1 MEEITLPSKIKLEE
15 KGENEAAVIVEPC
28 YPGYGTTL
36 GNTMRRVLLSSLPG
50 AAVSAVKIKGVDH
63 EFSTIENVKEDT
75 VEIIMNLKSLR
86 LAMFTEEPVKL
97 KLISQ
102 GAKEVKAADIEV
114 SADVKIANP
123 DLVIATGTHKDAE
136 LDMEITV
143 EKGRGYIPT
152 EQKSAKDLEVGTILV
167 DSIFTPV
174 LKVGYEVENIRL
186 GKRTDYDKLV
196 INIKTDGTITP
207 LDAFNEAAKVLVN
220 QFNFLAN
227 PEEAIKK
234 AAAEEE
240 EQALVEQQAKEEQ
253 TEGAG
258 TPIQELNFSTRTF
271 NALSKAKI
279 RTIDDLAKRAEKD
292 LLALE
297 GLGQTALDEIKRA
310 LKKIDLTLPE

>member
-15 KGENEAAVIVEPC
+15 KSENEAAVVVEPC

-36 GNTMRRVLLSSLPG
+36 GNAMRRVLLSSLPG
-50 AAVSAVKIKGVDH
+50 AAVAAVKIKGVDH
-63 EFSTIENVKEDT
+63 EFSTLENIKEDM

-97 KLISQ
+97 KLVSK
-102 GAKEVKAADIEV
+102 GAKEITAADIE
-114 SADVKIANP
+114 SSPDVKIANP
-123 DLVIATGTHKDAE
+123 ELVIATGTHKNAE

-143 EKGRGYIPT
+143 VQGRGYVPT
-152 EQKSAKDLEVGTILV
+152 EQKSAKDLDVGTILV

-174 LKVGYEVENIRL
+174 LKVSYEVENIRL

-196 INIKTDGTITP
+196 VNIKTDGTIAP

-220 QFNFLAN
+220 QFNYLAS

-234 AAAEEE
+234 AEAEEKE
-240 EQALVEQQAKEEQ
+240 ELEKQQAKEEE
-253 TEGAG
+253 TGETG

-279 RTIDDLAKRAEKD
+279 RTIDDLAEKKEKD